1 MQQFLFNLK
10 QQLTSRWSTYSA
22 FLKANPSDEYKN
34 LFMCNDY
41 NVIKLLP
48 PVKEGKDSPSLILP
62 KSYMEEQENG
72 VDCKGYM
79 LGLGK
84 TQLRVFSRNGNIP
97 LSDNLL
103 LVHNTNFYFG
113 VNIEYLYAL
122 KN

>member
-1 MQQFLFNLK
+1 MQQFLHHLK
-10 QQLTSRWSTYSA
+10 NQLTSRWSTYSE

-48 PVKEGKDSPSLILP
+48 PVKEGKDQQSLILP
-62 KSYMEEQENG
+62 KSYTEEKEEC
-72 VDCKGYM
+72 CKDYM

-97 LSDNLL
+97 LSENLL

-113 VNIEYLYAL
+113 VNIECLYAL